1 MVWQQTPQPSHNM
14 ATATATATATENVE
28 KMIKELAGRYT
39 SEVYDKEL
47 CDFGGKWIEYS
58 SKSCEKYVGEFL
70 MGKEP
75 IANALMCI
83 RAGTLVEE
91 CRLNQEMDKEEL
103 ETHTPYV
110 VFLTMDRLLRERN
123 AAVGESLKDACSFY
137 VQGWRQHM
145 MCRLGGWDGGDR
157 SYMPL
162 AIYRGAYDD
171 LKRAYDYGKGGEP
184 LEEAVVGHA
193 VKVLRTVLAE
203 DALASSPEE
212 MRKRLMAEL
221 GEQYEKEERDEKLC
235 HAALKWWN
243 FNREACEG
251 FIEDFQMGD
260 EKPEATWT
268 LGNRALEL
276 VVAHPLNKG
285 SDRELLKVHAHYVIF
300 RTLERM
306 LPPAQRVVGES
317 LLAECVRVM
326 KDEEEKDDAVSFLEE
341 WSVIDEDGVPTK
353 FPPTPPTGVFEKAK
367 EDLMAMYKYG
377 YGQTPSVDEICR
389 HAAAALSKAVAAVA
403 PTVPT
408 SPASPTAPTA
418 PLAPVWPT
426 APASPIAP
434 VWPTTPASPLARASS
449 KKTVSV
455 AGSGGAAF
463 TPEKAGTVAVNARSH
478 KRKFREAVD
487 SPQ

>member
-1 MVWQQTPQPSHNM
+1 M
-14 ATATATATATENVE
+14 ATVTATATATEKVE

-103 ETHTPYV
+103 ETHTPYL
-110 VFLTMDRLLRERN
+110 VFLAMDRLLRERQ
-123 AAVGESLKDACSFY
+123 LKDACSFY

-145 MCRLGGWDGGDR
+145 MCRFAGWEGGDR

-235 HAALKWWN
+235 DAVLKWWN

-260 EKPEATWT
+260 EKPEATLK

-285 SDRELLKVHAHYVIF
+285 SDVGFLKVHAHYVIF

-306 LPPAQRVVGES
+306 LTPAQRVVGES

-408 SPASPTAPTA
+408 SPTAPA
-418 PLAPVWPT
+418 SPLAPVWPT
-426 APASPIAP
+426 A
-434 VWPTTPASPLARASS
+434 PASPLARASS
-449 KKTVSV
+449 KKTVAV